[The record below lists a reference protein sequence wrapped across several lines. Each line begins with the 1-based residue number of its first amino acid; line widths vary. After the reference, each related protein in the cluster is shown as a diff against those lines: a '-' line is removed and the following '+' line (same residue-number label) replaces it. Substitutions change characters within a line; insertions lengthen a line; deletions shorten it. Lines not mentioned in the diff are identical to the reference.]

1 MARVGDVE
9 YATLPAALNAAED
22 GDTVTLLKDH
32 TTDEE
37 NPSMVAAVKKRLTLD
52 LNSFSV
58 DSLSVGEPTYN
69 GETGENIG

>member
-37 NPSMVAAVKKRLTLD
+37 NPSTVAAVKKRLTLASFPGE
-52 LNSFSV
+52 LNV
-58 DSLSVGEPTYN
+58 QRLAEV
-69 GETGENIG
+69 